1 MANFH
6 EINFLKRLVRRN
18 KIIADE
24 VVDVGVRAGT
34 PSLYQSFPAAKFFLV
49 DPQKGGESLLEERPQ
64 NFEFLNIGLGSV
76 PGKCILNEQGGK
88 SSVLERTPITA
99 GKIIEKYEFEVST
112 LDNLIGERLHS
123 HNIGL
128 KIDTEGYELEIV
140 KGLNDHCERVSFIIA
155 EVSVRKR
162 FVDSYGFHEL
172 VNALWDRGFSFYT
185 VVSPPS
191 SKPFH
196 HDMLFLPIS
205 NPMLQ

>member
-76 PGKCILNEQGGK
+76 PGKCILNE
-88 SSVLERTPITA
+88 
-99 GKIIEKYEFEVST
+99 
-112 LDNLIGERLHS
+112 
-123 HNIGL
+123 
-128 KIDTEGYELEIV
+128 
-140 KGLNDHCERVSFIIA
+140 
-155 EVSVRKR
+155 
-162 FVDSYGFHEL
+162 
-172 VNALWDRGFSFYT
+172 
-185 VVSPPS
+185 
-191 SKPFH
+191 
-196 HDMLFLPIS
+196 
-205 NPMLQ
+205 